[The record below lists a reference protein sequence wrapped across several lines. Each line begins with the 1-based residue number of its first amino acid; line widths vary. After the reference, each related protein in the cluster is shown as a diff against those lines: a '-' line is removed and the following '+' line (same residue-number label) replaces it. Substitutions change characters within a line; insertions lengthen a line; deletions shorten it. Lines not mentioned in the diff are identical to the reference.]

1 MLTDLAPL
9 DSART
14 LAPQLSA
21 RAREGEDLRT
31 MPPDLVTALKAAGL
45 FNLTTP
51 RILGGHELPPLQTL
65 TVIEELSRA
74 DGSAG
79 WTTLIGNATGFLA
92 WLDPAVAAELLTGH
106 RDPVGAGVF
115 APFGKLTDRSPG
127 TFQLDGRWGF
137 ASGSPHAEWFLNGAF
152 VQDGPGPRIVPGHGP
167 DWRLAVIPAA
177 DVTVMDTWDCAG
189 LRGTGSHDALAE
201 AVAVPHEHTI
211 APFREPARHD
221 GPLWRLPFFTFVGTQ
236 MVGFPLG
243 VARRA
248 LDELTALAAEKVRP
262 PNTLPIGHDGDVQ
275 IALTRAEGSLQ
286 AARALVV
293 ESLGEVWESA
303 LAGDVPEVPRRAR
316 FLLATQHAMRT
327 AVDVVTVAVGL
338 GGAAGMHADHA
349 LQRCLRDIHAADQ
362 HIYYSQ
368 AAKKRYAMTRLAIEQ
383 DTSWF

>member
-1 MLTDLAPL
+1 VLTDLAPL

-14 LAPQLSA
+14 LAPQFSA
-21 RAREGEDLRT
+21 RAREGERLRT
-31 MPPDLVTALKAAGL
+31 VPADLVDALRVAGL

-65 TVIEELSRA
+65 AVIEELSRA

-79 WTTLIGNATGFLA
+79 WTTLIGNSTGFLA
-92 WLDPAVAAELLTGH
+92 WLDPDVAAALLAGR
-106 RDPVGAGVF
+106 RDAIGAGVF
-115 APFGKLTDRSPG
+115 APSGRLAEADPG
-127 TFQLDGRWGF
+127 AFRLDGRWGF
-137 ASGSPHAEWFLNGAF
+137 ASGSPHADWFLNGAF
-152 VQDGPGPRIVPGHGP
+152 VVDGPGPRIVPGHGP
-167 DWRLAVIPAA
+167 DWRLAVVPAA
-177 DVTVMDTWDCAG
+177 AVTVVDTWDCAG

-221 GPLWRLPFFTFVGTQ
+221 GPLWRLPFFTFVGTL
-236 MVGFPLG
+236 MAGFPLG

-248 LDELTALAAEKVRP
+248 LDELTAIATEKVRP
-262 PNTLPIGHDGDVQ
+262 PNPLPVGHDGDIQ
-275 IALTRAEGSLQ
+275 IALTRAEGGLQ

-303 LAGDVPEVPRRAR
+303 LAGDVPDVARRAR
-316 FLLATQHAMRT
+316 FLLAVQHAMRT
-327 AVDVVTVAVGL
+327 AVDTVTVAVGL
-338 GGAAGMHADHA
+338 GGAAGMHSDHP

-362 HIYYSQ
+362 HIFYSQ
-368 AAKKRYAMTRLAIEQ
+368 AARKRYAMTRLAIEQ